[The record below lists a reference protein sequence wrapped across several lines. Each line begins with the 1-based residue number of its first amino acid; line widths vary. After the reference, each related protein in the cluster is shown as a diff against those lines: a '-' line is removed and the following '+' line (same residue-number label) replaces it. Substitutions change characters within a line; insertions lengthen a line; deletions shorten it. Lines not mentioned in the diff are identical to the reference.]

1 MNKNYWSMLLA
12 AGLLAFT
19 GCNEVVESPSVTINP
34 AASMEELTK
43 QASEADKDTLKQIIA
58 AYDEA
63 IIQTQKDI
71 TKQTNEIGKY
81 KVVELN
87 SDAAKQDIDLLDNYK
102 AKAEKLAKDKAI
114 FTDAMTNKQQND
126 LTRKFVHHSFCS
138 TDGVIFLY
146 PININNLINY
156 Q

>member
-1 MNKNYWSMLLA
+1 MLLA

-63 IIQTQKDI
+63 IVQTQKDI

-114 FTDAMTNKQQND
+114 FTDAMPNKQ
-126 LTRKFVHHSFCS
+126 
-138 TDGVIFLY
+138 
-146 PININNLINY
+146 
-156 Q
+156 

>member
-19 GCNEVVESPSVTINP
+19 GCNEVVKSPSVTINP

-114 FTDAMTNKQQND
+114 FTDAMTNKQ
-126 LTRKFVHHSFCS
+126 
-138 TDGVIFLY
+138 
-146 PININNLINY
+146 
-156 Q
+156 

>member
-1 MNKNYWSMLLA
+1 
-12 AGLLAFT
+12 
-19 GCNEVVESPSVTINP
+19 
-34 AASMEELTK
+34 MEELTK

-63 IIQTQKDI
+63 IMQTQKDI

-87 SDAAKQDIDLLDNYK
+87 SDTAKQDIDLLDNYK

-114 FTDAMTNKQQND
+114 FTDAMTNKQ
-126 LTRKFVHHSFCS
+126 
-138 TDGVIFLY
+138 
-146 PININNLINY
+146 
-156 Q
+156 

>member
-1 MNKNYWSMLLA
+1 MLLA

-34 AASMEELTK
+34 AASMEELSK
-43 QASEADKDTLKQIIA
+43 QASEADQNTLKQIIA

-114 FTDAMTNKQQND
+114 FTDAMPNKQ
-126 LTRKFVHHSFCS
+126 
-138 TDGVIFLY
+138 
-146 PININNLINY
+146 
-156 Q
+156 